1 MAEPYTALERRA
13 SFAADFIGGTTN
25 LAQRRRYQE
34 DIQAA
39 RNERSD
45 MADRRYGMAYDRAA
59 LADPMKAQQL
69 QLEQRKFDQG
79 VSEFDRQESRL
90 LKAQAI
96 DEEAL
101 KLREQLADDAYDKSL
116 MEIKDAKKIR
126 EHTMNLRKAEFQLR
140 ERGIKP
146 RTPEYGN
153 AIMPLLE
160 QYDHADEK
168 LINGIWQATR
178 VEDDLADVLAKRRA
192 LADQGIETKLRWT
205 EGQDGRQSIGLGEII
220 PDAPQDPLK
229 KKRELERDLETA
241 NKRLL
246 TSGSSPQMQK
256 YWSGRIKETE
266 SQLLGLDQPAGQPAA
281 QQSATAPSGV
291 SQFTVGKSYRDKNG
305 KVATFLGDG
314 KWQAQ

>member
-1 MAEPYTALERRA
+1 MAETSTALERRA

-79 VSEFDRQESRL
+79 VNEFDRQESRL
-90 LKAQAI
+90 LKAQTI

-101 KLREQLADDAYDKSL
+101 KLREQLAKDAYTKTW
-116 MEIKDAKKIR
+116 MEIQDANKIR
-126 EHTMNLRKAEFQLR
+126 EHTMALRKAEFQLR

-168 LINGIWQATR
+168 IVNGIWQATR
-178 VEDDLADVLAKRRA
+178 VEEDLADVMAKKRA

-205 EGQDGRQSIGLGEII
+205 EGQDGRQSIGLGEIT
-220 PDAPQDPLK
+220 PAAPPDPLK

-246 TSGSSPQMQK
+246 TSGSSPQMQR
-256 YWSGRIKETE
+256 YWSSRIKETE
-266 SQLLGLDQPAGQPAA
+266 SQLLGLDQPVGQPAA
-281 QQSATAPSGV
+281 QQPAASPAGG